1 MEMER
6 IEIEGLPIQITPNE
20 LYSLDYNELAHKH
33 SIIDY
38 RINYLRNLEKYNLFN
53 RKQREEYNTL
63 CNILEDYAEILR
75 IKNKKKGVT
84 SLIEEINC
92 FEKFNKK
99 YQYAS
104 DKLDIYDDSELKK
117 YKHILKLK

>member
-1 MEMER
+1 MER

-63 CNILEDYAEILR
+63 CNILEDYAEIIR
-75 IKNKKKGVT
+75 IKNKGV
-84 SLIEEINC
+84 IEEIKC
-92 FEKFNKK
+92 FEKLNKQ
-99 YQYAS
+99 YQHSS